1 MRWPSTL
8 LVALTLATAAGPTSA
23 RPPAPR
29 TETPPE
35 PTREDDKVD
44 AAIRAWSS
52 GDWTRVRTLLEPLV
66 QGDRN
71 LAEPVQNEKAL
82 RYLADATLQ
91 DEATLDAPIRTE
103 LATSYIERL
112 LAGSPDWRPPMEIH
126 GRQFYLLYNELRE
139 KRDRAQAREC
149 IGEKAA
155 CLADLGERDARIA
168 KLQLDYAQ
176 LKKAFGEQE
185 VEVREKV
192 ARNRALAL
200 IPFGVGHFYNGRRT
214 LGATFLAGELLF
226 GGAGLGL
233 LIARVLTCTRTDGFR
248 PESLQCQGEG
258 EGVPVRRR
266 RQAEEWMGWFFIGSV
281 ALDVVLA
288 QVTFRPYLTVKTT
301 RVRRRDLDAAPDAG
315 KPGGAGR
322 DQPVGDPKTSQR
334 GPQRSRLRTR
344 DILQASPVPTF
355 VPGGGGIGVSL
366 RF

>member
-8 LVALTLATAAGPTSA
+8 LVALALATAAGPASA

-29 TETPPE
+29 TTSAPE
-35 PTREDDKVD
+35 PTSENDKVE
-44 AAIRAWSS
+44 AAKRAWSA

-71 LAEPVQNEKAL
+71 LAEALLNETAL

-103 LATSYIERL
+103 LATGYIERL
-112 LAGSPDWRPPMEIH
+112 LASSPDWRPPMEIH

-155 CLADLGERDARIA
+155 CMADLGETNARVA
-168 KLQLDYAQ
+168 KLQADYAQ

-192 ARNRALAL
+192 ARNRAVAL
-200 IPFGVGHFYNGRRT
+200 IPFGVGHFYNGRRS
-214 LGATFLAGELLF
+214 LGATFLAGELVF
-226 GGAGLGL
+226 GGVGLGL
-233 LIARVLTCTRTDGFR
+233 LIARNFTCSRQDGFR
-248 PESLQCQGEG
+248 PGSLSCQGEG
-258 EGVPVRRR
+258 DGDPVVHRRWAE
-266 RQAEEWMGWFFIGSV
+266 QAMGYAFIGSV
-281 ALDVVLA
+281 ILDVVLA
-288 QVTFRPYLTVKTT
+288 QVTFRPFLTVKTT
-301 RVRRRDLDAAPDAG
+301 RVRRRDLDAAPDADAST
-315 KPGGAGR
+315 PQRGGRQGT
-322 DQPVGDPKTSQR
+322 PTGDP
-334 GPQRSRLRTR
+334 PAPRSRRQTR
-344 DILQASPVPTF
+344 DTLQLRPAPTF
-355 VPGGGGIGVSL
+355 VPGGGGLGVSL